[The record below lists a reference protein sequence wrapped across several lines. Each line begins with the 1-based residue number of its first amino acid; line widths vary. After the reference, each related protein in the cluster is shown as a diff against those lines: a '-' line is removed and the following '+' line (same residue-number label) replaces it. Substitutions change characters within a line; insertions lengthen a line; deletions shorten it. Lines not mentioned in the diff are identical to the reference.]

1 MQKQEFIDP
10 YKLVTDTIIE
20 QLEKGVVP
28 WRRPWR
34 RDVGK
39 PRNFTTGQEYHGI
52 NVILLNCRRFASP
65 YWMTWNQIKMRS
77 GSVLKGEKASLVV
90 KYGTFKKKVRGEDGT
105 DEKKKGYYLKGYRV
119 FNALQTKDVDF
130 PAVPSVP
137 QAAPDIRLARAE
149 EIVRMMPAPPRIQ
162 VGVTT
167 QASYLRATDLVDMPA
182 TGDFD
187 TLEAFYGTLFH
198 ELIHATGHDSR
209 LHRKSLVEHDGFG
222 GKVYSEEELVAE
234 MGAAFLASD
243 ADIVRDDHEQSAAY
257 LKSWI
262 KALGKEDHR
271 RWIVRAAN
279 QAGKAA
285 DFILGRSADD
295 ESSAPVSDEPA
306 AQPALPSAA

>member
-1 MQKQEFIDP
+1 MKKQEFIDP

-39 PRNFTTGQEYHGI
+39 PRNFTTGQEYHGV

-65 YWMTWNQIKMRS
+65 YWMTWNQIMARG

-90 KYGTFKKKVRGEDGT
+90 KYGTFKKKVAENGGS
-105 DEKKKGYYLKGYRV
+105 DEEKKGYYLKGYRV
-119 FNALQTKDVDF
+119 FNAFQTKDVDL
-130 PAVPSVP
+130 PAVPSAP
-137 QAAPDIRLARAE
+137 QAAPDIRMARAE
-149 EIVRMMPAPPRIQ
+149 EIVKMMPTPPRIQ

-167 QASYLRATDLVDMPA
+167 QASYLRATDIVDMPA
-182 TGDFD
+182 SGSFD
-187 TLEAFYGTLFH
+187 TMEDFYGTLFH
-198 ELIHATGHDSR
+198 ELIHATGHESR
-209 LHRKSLVEHDGFG
+209 LNRKTLIEHDGFG

-234 MGAAFLASD
+234 MGAAFLATD

-257 LKSWI
+257 LQSWI

-285 DFILGRSADD
+285 DFILGRCADD
-295 ESSAPVSDEPA
+295 ESSAPASDETA
-306 AQPALPSAA
+306 EQPALPAAA

>member
-20 QLEKGVVP
+20 QLEKGIVP

-39 PRNFTTGQEYHGI
+39 PRNFNTGQEYHGI

-65 YWMTWNQIKMRS
+65 YWMTWNQIMSRG
-77 GSVLKGEKASLVV
+77 GSVLKGEHASLVV
-90 KYGTFKKKVRGEDGT
+90 KYGTFKKKVAADGGT
-105 DEKKKGYYLKGYRV
+105 DEEKNGYYLKGYRV
-119 FNALQTKDVDF
+119 FNALQTKEVNF
-130 PAVPSVP
+130 PALSSVP

-149 EIVRMMPAPPRIQ
+149 EIIKAMPTPPRIQ
-162 VGVTT
+162 EGMKTE
-167 QASYLRATDLVDMPA
+167 ACYLRATDIVDMP
-182 TGDFD
+182 GRGSFD
-187 TLEAFYGTLFH
+187 TLEDFYGTLFH
-198 ELIHATGHDSR
+198 ELIHATGHESR
-209 LHRKSLVEHDGFG
+209 LSRKTLVENDGFG

-234 MGAAFLASD
+234 MGAAFLATD

-257 LKSWI
+257 LKCWI
-262 KALGKEDHR
+262 KALGKDDHR

-295 ESSAPVSDEPA
+295 ESSALAREETAGQS
-306 AQPALPSAA
+306 AQPTAA